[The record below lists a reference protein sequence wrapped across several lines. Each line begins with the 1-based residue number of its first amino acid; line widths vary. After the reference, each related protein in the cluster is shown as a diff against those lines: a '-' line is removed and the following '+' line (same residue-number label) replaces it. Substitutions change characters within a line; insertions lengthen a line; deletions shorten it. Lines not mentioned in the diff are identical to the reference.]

1 MKKRSENPVSHKKMG
16 EYAEN
21 WQRCRTENI
30 PSLFQGYDTD
40 QKQCERLVT
49 FKMDA
54 NSLKKFQGI
63 INGDSE
69 KLRFIV
75 HLGLRSN
82 DIPATVPDEPAFQ
95 LFIQAFYGP
104 EDWQKNCFS
113 LEWEPN
119 GKFSQ
124 SGGKS
129 TNSSAEAIPAASA
142 YLFVH
147 SWMET
152 FTEDLAL
159 PFESVSHDLDRRVK
173 AYQFSNAESKAIAA
187 DLGTVDCSADA
198 LFIHLGRGLAVNSH
212 PFSFRPV
219 IDVANPQRSSD
230 SAEIFS
236 NATGLTDDDGDSY
249 YDFGAPIPPG
259 SPDD

>member
-1 MKKRSENPVSHKKMG
+1 MKMKNKGPVSQAKMA

-21 WQRCRTENI
+21 WQRCRTEDI
-30 PSLFQGYDTD
+30 PGLFQGYDVG

-49 FKMDA
+49 FKMSKEA
-54 NSLKKFQGI
+54 LKAFQATIKMGS
-63 INGDSE
+63 D

-75 HLGLRSN
+75 HLGLLHHDFPSR
-82 DIPATVPDEPAFQ
+82 VPEQPAFQ
-95 LFIQAFYGP
+95 LFIQALYNE
-104 EDWQKNCFS
+104 EDWHKNCFS
-113 LEWEPN
+113 LEWDPN

-129 TNSSAEAIPAASA
+129 TNNNSEAISAASA

-152 FTEDLAL
+152 FTEDLAM
-159 PFESVSHDLDRRVK
+159 PFESVNHDLDRRVK
-173 AYQFSNAESKAIAA
+173 AYQFSNDESKAIAA
-187 DLGTVDCSADA
+187 DLGTPKVSADG
-198 LFIHLGRGLAVNSH
+198 LYIHLGRGLAVSGH

-219 IDVANPQRSSD
+219 IDVANPQRSNS
-230 SAEIFS
+230 SSEIFAK
-236 NATGLTDDDGDSY
+236 ATGLMDDDGDSY

>member
-1 MKKRSENPVSHKKMG
+1 MKKKNKGPVSDARMA

-21 WQRCRTENI
+21 WQRCRTEDI
-30 PSLFQGYDTD
+30 PGLFQGYDTE
-40 QKQCERLVT
+40 QEQCERLVT
-49 FKMDA
+49 FKMNKDA
-54 NSLKKFQGI
+54 LKAFQSTIKAGS
-63 INGDSE
+63 DE
-69 KLRFIV
+69 LRFIV
-75 HLGLRSN
+75 HLGLLHN
-82 DIPATVPDEPAFQ
+82 DFPAKVPKKPAFQ
-95 LFIQAFYGP
+95 LFIQALYGKK
-104 EDWQKNCFS
+104 DWHKNCFP
-113 LEWEPN
+113 LEWDSN

-124 SGGKS
+124 GRDES
-129 TNSSAEAIPAASA
+129 TNNGAEAISAASA

-187 DLGTVDCSADA
+187 DLGTPDASAKG
-198 LFIHLGRGLAVNSH
+198 LYIHLGRGLAVARH

-219 IDVANPQRSSD
+219 IDVAGPQRAN
-230 SAEIFS
+230 SAPEVFA
-236 NATGLTDDDGDSY
+236 NATGLLDGDGDSF

>member
-1 MKKRSENPVSHKKMG
+1 MKKNSKNALSHKKMA

-21 WQRCRTENI
+21 WQRCRTEDI
-30 PSLFQGYDTD
+30 PGLFQGYDTD
-40 QKQCERLVT
+40 QQQCERLVT
-49 FKMDA
+49 FKMA
-54 NSLKKFQGI
+54 PNTLKAFQGTI
-63 INGDSE
+63 QADSE
-69 KLRFIV
+69 ELRFIV
-75 HLGLRSN
+75 HLGLQHTDFSV
-82 DIPATVPDEPAFQ
+82 TVPKNPPFQ
-95 LFIQAFYGP
+95 LFIQALYKK
-104 EDWQKNCFS
+104 EDWQKKCFP
-113 LEWEPN
+113 LEWDPN
-119 GKFSQ
+119 GKFSR

-129 TNSSAEAIPAASA
+129 TNSNAEAIPAASA

-147 SWMET
+147 SWLET
-152 FTEDLAL
+152 FTENLAH

-187 DLGTVDCSADA
+187 DLGTAEASADG
-198 LFIHLGRGLAVNSH
+198 LYIHLGKGLAVSSH

-219 IDVANPQRSSD
+219 IDVAEPQRSSVA
-230 SAEIFS
+230 AEIFS